1 MPFDHSSDHSF
12 SDKSPFDRPRLF
24 SAESQRCDDASSR
37 PMSSAAEEE
46 LGLSAELQVLASHLR
61 GEADSLAERYA
72 SPTPSQPQ
80 SAHERRLMR
89 RWMWRCMAAGVA
101 GLALLAWRIERW
113 QQMTPAAPLPVAAQI
128 ETHAIVRSTL
138 PVAVAP
144 AQRAHGFRRA
154 IFRCASKCRIGRS
167 AVLRH
172 SQGIAEVGI
181 DAPAIERHPPAD
193 QVEMLRIQ
201 VSGFEKVI
209 RKLQAELIARDAAQI
224 ESQKQIESLQAEVA
238 ALRAAAKEPGTK

>member
-1 MPFDHSSDHSF
+1 MPFDHSSF
-12 SDKSPFDRPRLF
+12 DKSPFDRPRLF
-24 SAESQRCDDASSR
+24 SAEGQRCDDASSR
-37 PMSSAAEEE
+37 PMGAAVDEE

-72 SPTPSQPQ
+72 PSTSPQPQ
-80 SAHERRLMR
+80 SVHERRSMR
-89 RWMWRCMAAGVA
+89 RWMWQSMAVGMA

-113 QQMTPAAPLPVAAQI
+113 QQSPPAAPVPVAVQS
-128 ETHAIVRSTL
+128 ETHAIVQSTP
-138 PVAVAP
+138 PVAVLPANVASSSVAP
-144 AQRAHGFRRA
+144 SSAARASV
-154 IFRCASKCRIGRS
+154 ASTDP

-181 DAPAIERHPPAD
+181 DAPAVERHPPAD

-224 ESQKQIESLQAEVA
+224 EAQQQIELLQAEVA
-238 ALRAAAKEPGTK
+238 ALRAAAKERAAK